1 MEIFSQISNAR
12 FFVFRKFDTLCAS
25 DYIIINFTLSL
36 PADSTNISWIQSLL
50 KYKQVRC
57 LSIPSIAIDL
67 VEIEIIKSIK

>member
-1 MEIFSQISNAR
+1 MRGS
-12 FFVFRKFDTLCAS
+12 FRKFDTLCAS
-25 DYIIINFTLSL
+25 DLNFTLSL

-67 VEIEIIKSIK
+67 VEIEII